1 MEEPIPPQ
9 LPKTPNPPAMSLP
22 ARLFN
27 IWAAP
32 GDVFDEI
39 KSAKPATA
47 NWLVPV
53 LLSCVVGMISVLVI
67 FSQPGVLQQMKE
79 KQEEQLD
86 KLVASGKL
94 NAEAKTKAQEG
105 IESFGMTVI
114 KISGAIGAVV
124 ASFAWVLVAAAVLK
138 LLGSSMLKAAFSFSK
153 ALEVAGLAAMV
164 SLLGGII
171 QTLLVVATGSMFVS
185 AGPAL
190 LISNFNPAN
199 KTHLLMGT
207 INVMTLW
214 YLAVLGLGLAKI
226 SGTTAA
232 KPVLCLV
239 ALWLVLR
246 AGIIFSGLGASG
258 M

>member
-1 MEEPIPPQ
+1 
-9 LPKTPNPPAMSLP
+9 MSLP

-27 IWAAP
+27 VWAAP

-39 KSAKPATA
+39 KLAKPATA

-53 LLSCVVGMISVLVI
+53 LLSCVVGVISVFVI
-67 FSQPGVLQQMKE
+67 FSQPGVQQQLRE

-94 NAEAKTKAQEG
+94 NAEAKAKAQSG
-105 IESFGMTVI
+105 IESFGMTLV
-114 KISGAIGAVV
+114 KISGSVGAIV
-124 ASFAWVLVAAAVLK
+124 ASFAWVLVAAGVLK
-138 LLGSSMLKAAFSFSK
+138 LLGSWLFKAHFSFPK
-153 ALEVAGLAAMV
+153 ALEVAGLSAMV
-164 SLLGGII
+164 SSLGGIV
-171 QTLLVVATGSMFVS
+171 QTLLVVATGSMFAS

-190 LISNFNPAN
+190 LISNFSPAN
-199 KTHLLMGT
+199 KMHLLLGT
-207 INVMTLW
+207 INLMTLW
-214 YLAVLGLGLAKI
+214 YVGVLGLGLAKV
-226 SGTTAA
+226 SGTKPA

-239 ALWLVLR
+239 AFWLVLR